1 MQSMQISSV
10 GMHLSDGEGFESRS
24 LSWRAMTS
32 EAGSYI
38 QQLGV
43 RPLWLEQVAT
53 SPPAVL
59 GCWLDHVP
67 AALGLAWPA
76 ARCPAPQDRSD
87 LLVGPARSADLLI
100 TTPSLFITLRVV
112 FIAILI
118 IIIAHLAWRRIRVPG
133 RCTLVRTCPDRVGS
147 LFSKEKRD
155 GSRRNYT
162 YCITLVLAGQ
172 KMTRPGVCA
181 SASFPRPADIL
192 LGNN

>member
-1 MQSMQISSV
+1 MACHDQRGRLIYPAARRPSPLTRA
-10 GMHLSDGEGFESRS
+10 GRHLTTCSAGP
-24 LSWRAMTS
+24 L
-32 EAGSYI
+32 AGSCAC
-38 QQLGV
+38 
-43 RPLWLEQVAT
+43 RPW
-53 SPPAVL
+53 P
-59 GCWLDHVP
+59 
-67 AALGLAWPA
+67 GLAWPA

-162 YCITLVLAGQ
+162 YCITLALPGHFPGLQIFCLGTTNSVGSL
-172 KMTRPGVCA
+172 RPVWMRV
-181 SASFPRPADIL
+181 S
-192 LGNN
+192 